1 MDLSI
6 VIVSWNVKDKLRE
19 CLKSV
24 EETCPSIAPHPNPLP
39 QGEREIV
46 RREEA
51 TNNPSPATGRGQGE
65 GLSCEVFV
73 VDNASKDGT
82 VVMLEKEFP
91 SVHLIAN
98 NFNAGFAKANNQ
110 AIRLSQGR
118 YVLLLNPDM
127 RVFLETLVAM
137 VKFMDDPVNARVG
150 VAGCHLVSPS
160 PVPHPNPLPHG
171 EREFAQSDGI
181 KTIPSLATG
190 RGQGEGDDYTTVL
203 HVRRFPGFV
212 DQLAIMLK
220 VPHLFPRVLDSYMMP
235 NFDYGKE
242 ARVDSI
248 RGSFFMIR
256 REVLNKIGMLD
267 EGFFIWFEE
276 VDFCKRAME
285 AGYEIAYT
293 PSVHAVDY
301 VGQSFKQVK
310 FYPKQ
315 KMFTRS
321 MVYYFKKHAP
331 FWQYRLLWAMRPVAL
346 AVAWVKDCICSNAIF
361 T

>member
-6 VIVSWNVKDKLRE
+6 IIVSWNVKEKLRE
-19 CLKSV
+19 CLRSV
-24 EETCPSIAPHPNPLP
+24 EETCPSSGLRP
-39 QGEREIV
+39 
-46 RREEA
+46 
-51 TNNPSPATGRGQGE
+51 PSPAGRGQGE

-73 VDNASKDGT
+73 VDNDSKDGS
-82 VVMLEKEFP
+82 VAMVEKEFP
-91 SVHLIAN
+91 SVHVIAN

-127 RVFLETLVAM
+127 RLLGGGGQAPTLQGM
-137 VKFMDDPVNARVG
+137 VQFMDEPRNAKVG
-150 VAGCHLVSPS
+150 VAGCHLVSPKNNVIPDRDRGS
-160 PVPHPNPLPHG
+160 RLNANLDSRLRGNDSDWDTVP
-171 EREFAQSDGI
+171 
-181 KTIPSLATG
+181 
-190 RGQGEGDDYTTVL
+190 

-220 VPHLFPRVLDSYMMP
+220 VPHLFPRVLNFYMMP
-235 NFDYGKE
+235 DFDYGKE

-256 REVLNKIGMLD
+256 REVLNKIGLLD

-285 AGYEIAYT
+285 AGFEVAYT
-293 PSVHAVDY
+293 PTVRAVDY

-331 FWQYRLLWAMRPVAL
+331 AWQYGLLWVMRPATL
-346 AVAWVKDCICSNAIF
+346 AVVWLGDKVRMTKE
-361 T
+361 

>member
-6 VIVSWNVKDKLRE
+6 VIVSWNVKEKLRE
-19 CLKSV
+19 CLRSV
-24 EETCPSIAPHPNPLP
+24 EETAQNF
-39 QGEREIV
+39 R
-46 RREEA
+46 
-51 TNNPSPATGRGQGE
+51 
-65 GLSCEVFV
+65 CEVFV
-73 VDNASKDGT
+73 VDNDSKDGT
-82 VVMLEKEFP
+82 VAMIEKEFP
-91 SVHLIAN
+91 LVHVIAN

-127 RVFLETLVAM
+127 RVFPGALQNM
-137 VKFMDDPVNARVG
+137 VKFMDEPRNAKVG
-150 VAGCHLVSPS
+150 VAGCHLVTEAGET
-160 PVPHPNPLPHG
+160 VP
-171 EREFAQSDGI
+171 
-181 KTIPSLATG
+181 
-190 RGQGEGDDYTTVL
+190 
-203 HVRRFPGFV
+203 HVRRFPTLK

-220 VPHLFPRVLDSYMMP
+220 VSHLFPHVLDSYMMP
-235 NFDYGKE
+235 EFDYSKE

-256 REVLNKIGMLD
+256 REVLNKIGLLD

-276 VDFCKRAME
+276 VDFCKRTIA

-293 PSVHAVDY
+293 PVAKAVDY

-331 FWQYRLLWAMRPVAL
+331 WWEYRVLWLLRPVAL
-346 AVAWVKDCICSNAIF
+346 LVAWIGDKLNMGRKALH
-361 T
+361 